1 MQTRK
6 NDLENVLKH
15 QAKELEVIKEIK
27 EQEGRVA
34 QMESD
39 GVRYDVVVKEVEH
52 LNKLKNNLFKMTQ
65 KKQFF
70 AFNMFKNQK
79 RQISQN
85 SLFKTSE

>member
-1 MQTRK
+1 MMKLQTDEDIIR
-6 NDLENVLKH
+6 
-15 QAKELEVIKEIK
+15 KEIK

-34 QMESD
+34 QMERH

-52 LNKLKNNLFKMTQ
+52 LNTLKNNLFKMTQ